1 MIAQFF
7 RNKHVLLTGVT
18 GFVGKVMLEKLL
30 WSCSDIARV
39 YVFIRPKKGA
49 DAAERFS
56 KDVLESPCFDR
67 LRKRHANFQAFVE
80 SHLRLI
86 PADLQKERLGLSLED
101 EAELA
106 ANLEVILNVA
116 ASVDFNL
123 RLDQALQINTFG
135 AMRMLELAQKCPK
148 ICIMVHTSTAYVNCT
163 QERFIDE
170 KIYPMPKDPTT
181 YITEVQQIAAQ
192 DIERE
197 TARVLGKFPNTYT
210 FTKNIG
216 EQMLARLRNELSLV
230 IVRPTIIGGSLREP
244 YQGWVDN
251 VSAAGAFYLSAGL
264 GLLKVGIGNL
274 DNIGDQIPVDFV
286 CNTILVAA
294 ALQAH
299 TKTLKI
305 VNIGTSAQ
313 NPVTW
318 RTCRDATVAYFSI
331 RPPEKAIAKCS
342 FHMYQNPKIYE
353 AVRFAQRTVP
363 AFCLVQVARLTG
375 NPSFYK
381 NAMRFQKALKREQF
395 IAKAF
400 YHFTKY
406 EWIFSSQ
413 GVLDLL
419 ERMTPADKEEFCI
432 DVGKVD
438 WRVYMY
444 NYMYGLQK
452 WVLKEQVQPITD
464 SGSLDMNLDAYALRY
479 FSDILWAYKQ
489 PAPAKVRG
497 LSEMKFLLLNAERVQ
512 SAIQRIASRSKPA
525 GKTEAEMVQ
534 DLQKRAHAMVS
545 VMCADLRIP
554 ALRVFAWFLR
564 KVWRRV
570 YDKVVI
576 DPNAVKALA
585 AYRATHKGPIVF
597 APTHRSYVDFLIVSY
612 ILFAN
617 QMPVPHIAAG
627 MDFLS
632 IKGINHLLRMCGAF
646 FIKRKLGDDELYSV
660 LLTEY
665 VQRLLKDNQSLEFFV
680 EGTRSRTGK
689 TLPPKFGMLNMCTEL
704 YFDRSI
710 PDLHIIPVT
719 ISYDRVLEGE
729 TFPFE
734 LLGEE
739 KVKESLGRMLRA
751 FKVMNMNFGDICV
764 NFGKPIS
771 LSDFE
776 TRFPSLQPRLYSQ
789 DSQALNRYLGLEIA
803 YNFQDLASIMPTA
816 LVSAVLLTHRHGIG
830 EEALVAEVGWLRQE
844 IASKKYRVNGIS
856 QGPSATAVQQAL
868 AHINDSV
875 VRKKDLFE
883 TKITIKNDFRSILM
897 LSYYRNGL
905 MHVFFKEAYCACALF
920 AFGEKLAYAEGVPR
934 DRLRE
939 EALFLSAFLR
949 NEFVVR
955 DDVTGLDTI
964 DRTIDDML
972 ARGVLL
978 QAEENVRFATGKEMH
993 AHFLCSLLWP
1003 LLDCYWAAVTF
1014 AQGLKN
1020 KQALPAEKLLQHIQM
1035 FTENMY
1041 DERVILFHESCSLES
1056 IKNALGALKVRTK

>member
-1 MIAQFF
+1 MIAQFY

-18 GFVGKVMLEKLL
+18 GFVGKVILEKLL
-30 WSCSDIARV
+30 WSCPDVARV

-56 KDVLESPCFDR
+56 KTVMESPCFDR
-67 LRKRHANFQAFVE
+67 LRKRHPNFQAFVD

-86 PADLQKERLGLSLED
+86 PGDLQKDGLGLAPEH

-106 ANLEVILNVA
+106 TNLDVILNVA

-135 AMRMLELAQKCPK
+135 AIRILELAQKCSK
-148 ICIMVHTSTAYVNCT
+148 LCVLVHTSTAYVNCT

-170 KIYPMPKDPTT
+170 KIYPLAKDPTF
-181 YITEVQQIAAQ
+181 YMAEILKIPAQ

-197 TARVLGKFPNTYT
+197 TPKMLGKFPNTYT

-216 EQMLARLRNELSLV
+216 EQMIARMRKDLSVV
-230 IVRPTIIGGSLREP
+230 IARPTIIGGSLREP

-264 GLLKVGIGNL
+264 GLLKVGIGRL

-286 CNTILVAA
+286 GNTILVSA
-294 ALQAH
+294 ALQANSH
-299 TKTLKI
+299 ALKI

-318 RTCRDATVAYFSI
+318 RTCRDAAVAYFHV

-342 FHMYQNPKIYE
+342 FHMYQNPKVYN

-363 AFCLVQVARLTG
+363 AFFLVQVARLTG
-375 NPSFYK
+375 SPSFYK
-381 NAMRFQKALKREQF
+381 NAIRFQKALKREEF
-395 IAKAF
+395 IARAF
-400 YHFTKY
+400 HHFTKY
-406 EWIFSSQ
+406 EWVFSSQ

-419 ERMTPADKEEFCI
+419 DRMTLADKEDFCI
-432 DVGKVD
+432 DVQKVD

-452 WVLKEQVQPITD
+452 WVLKEQVEPITD

-479 FSDILWAYKQ
+479 FSDIIWAYRQ
-489 PAPAKVRG
+489 PADMKVRAIN
-497 LSEMKFLLLNAERVQ
+497 EMKFLILNSERVQ
-512 SAIQRIASRSKPA
+512 TAIQRIASRTKPA
-525 GKTEAEMVQ
+525 GKTESEVLQ
-534 DLQKRAHAMVS
+534 ELQKRAQAVVS
-545 VMCADLRIP
+545 IMCADLRIP

-570 YDKVVI
+570 YHKVVI
-576 DPNAVKALA
+576 DPSAVKELA
-585 AYRATHKGPIVF
+585 HYRATHKGPIVF

-632 IKGINHLLRMCGAF
+632 IKGVNHLLRMCGAF
-646 FIKRKLGDDELYSV
+646 FIRRKLGDDELYSI

-665 VQRLLKDNQSLEFFV
+665 IQRLLKDNQSIEFFV

-689 TLPPKFGMLNMCTEL
+689 TLTPKFGMLNMCTEL

-751 FKVMNMNFGDICV
+751 FKVINMNFGDICV

-771 LSDFE
+771 LVDFE
-776 TRFPSLQPRLYSQ
+776 ARFPSLQPRLYSQ
-789 DSQALNRYLGLEIA
+789 DSQALNRYLGLEIV
-803 YNFQDLASIMPTA
+803 YSHQEIISIMPTS
-816 LVSAVLLTHRHGIG
+816 LVSSILLTHRHGIG

-844 IASKKYRVNGIS
+844 IASKGYRVNGIS
-856 QGPSATAVQQAL
+856 QGTSATVVQQAL

-875 VRKKDLFE
+875 VRKRDLFE
-883 TKITIKNDFRSILM
+883 PKITIKNDFRSMLM
-897 LSYYRNGL
+897 LSYYRNAL

-920 AFGEKLAYAEGVPR
+920 AFGEKLAFAEGAPR
-934 DRLRE
+934 PRLGE

-972 ARGVLL
+972 SRGLLL
-978 QAEENVRFATGKEMH
+978 QTDENVRFAPGKERH
-993 AHFLCSLLWP
+993 VHFLCTLLWP
-1003 LLDCYWAAVTF
+1003 LLDSYWAAVTF
-1014 AQGLKN
+1014 AQGLKPN
-1020 KQALPAEKLLQHIQM
+1020 QSLPAEKLLQNVQLFM
-1035 FTENMY
+1035 EGMY
-1041 DERVILFHESCSLES
+1041 DERVLLFHESCSLEL
-1056 IKNALGALKVRTK
+1056 IKNAIGALRVSCT